1 MASLLSIGGCVQRY
15 AATMPGGPLRLTRAQ
30 ILGHR
35 RRAGSLDKRLPRG
48 AASLRRAAWAGLQ
61 DSMPRAAV
69 LSIHARVAGTTPDAW
84 ADPALVQLWGPR
96 YSVYAVA
103 AEDRAVFT
111 LGRLPEDEK
120 GLRRAV
126 ETASRLEALL
136 DGRELPFG
144 QVGNNSLRYGAA
156 TGRLLLRWDGARQPT
171 VRIVA
176 APDVEPAAAR
186 AELVRRYLH
195 IFGPASATA
204 FADWAAVSARSARG
218 TFDAVSAELLAVR
231 SPVGDAWIL
240 ASDEP
245 SFLAEP
251 DPPGAARL
259 LPSGDSWWL
268 YQGADREL
276 LVPDA
281 GRRAQLWTPRVWPG
295 ALMVGGEISGTW
307 RRADADIR
315 IETWRAFS
323 PTERAAIESEATSL
337 PLPVTGGPRV
347 HMDVA

>member
-1 MASLLSIGGCVQRY
+1 
-15 AATMPGGPLRLTRAQ
+15 MPAGPLPLTRAQ
-30 ILGHR
+30 VLGHR
-35 RRAGSLDKRLPRG
+35 RRAGSLDKRLPAG
-48 AASLRRAAWAGLQ
+48 PASLRRAAWAGLQ

-69 LSIHARVAGTTPDAW
+69 LSIHARVHGMNPDAW
-84 ADPALVQLWGPR
+84 AHPALVQVWGPR

-120 GLRRAV
+120 GLRRSID
-126 ETASRLEALL
+126 TADRLEALL

-144 QVGNNSLRYGAA
+144 EVGHNSLRYGAA

-176 APDVEPAAAR
+176 APDVEPAATR

-195 IFGPASATA
+195 IFGPATA
-204 FADWAAVSARSARG
+204 ASFADWAAVSARSARG
-218 TFDAVSAELLAVR
+218 TFDAIAAELLAVR
-231 SPVGDAWIL
+231 SPVGEGWIL

-251 DPPGAARL
+251 DPPAAARF

-268 YQGADREL
+268 YQGAGREL

-295 ALMVGGEISGTW
+295 ALLVDGEIAGTW

-315 IETWRAFS
+315 IEPWRAFS
-323 PTERAAIESEATSL
+323 AAERAAIETEATSL
-337 PLPVTGGPRV
+337 PVPVTGALRV
-347 HMDVA
+347 RWEAA